1 MKQETVNAIWGNRF
15 TWEELST
22 LAICL
27 SLDLLD
33 YLVPFMMTP
42 IYGDLLDLIGLIFA
56 FMYFNWLGA
65 ILILELVPGLD
76 ILPLFTITWVTWY
89 INTSKVK
96 KKRTMEELERWR

>member
-1 MKQETVNAIWGNRF
+1 MEQETVNAIWGNRF

-27 SLDLLD
+27 ALDLLD

-96 KKRTMEELERWR
+96 KKRTMEALERWR

>member
-1 MKQETVNAIWGNRF
+1 MPSFRPAG
-15 TWEELST
+15 
-22 LAICL
+22 
-27 SLDLLD
+27 LDLLD

-96 KKRTMEELERWR
+96 KKRTMEALERWR

>member
-1 MKQETVNAIWGNRF
+1 
-15 TWEELST
+15 
-22 LAICL
+22 
-27 SLDLLD
+27 
-33 YLVPFMMTP
+33 MMTP

-96 KKRTMEELERWR
+96 KKRTMEVLERWR

>member
-1 MKQETVNAIWGNRF
+1 LEQETVNAIWGNRF

-27 SLDLLD
+27 ALDLLD

-42 IYGDLLDLIGLIFA
+42 IYGDLLDLTGLIFA
-56 FMYFNWLGA
+56 FMYFNWLGV

-96 KKRTMEELERWR
+96 KKRTKEVLERWR

>member
-1 MKQETVNAIWGNRF
+1 MEQDTVNAIWGNRF

-27 SLDLLD
+27 ALDLLD

-65 ILILELVPGLD
+65 ILILELVPGFD

-89 INTSKVK
+89 INTSKAN
-96 KKRTMEELERWR
+96 KKRIREELERWR

>member
-1 MKQETVNAIWGNRF
+1 LEQDTVNAIWGNRF

-27 SLDLLD
+27 ALDLLD

-56 FMYFNWLGA
+56 FMYFNWQHQQGEKEKDHGSTGA
-65 ILILELVPGLD
+65 VALI
-76 ILPLFTITWVTWY
+76 
-89 INTSKVK
+89 
-96 KKRTMEELERWR
+96 